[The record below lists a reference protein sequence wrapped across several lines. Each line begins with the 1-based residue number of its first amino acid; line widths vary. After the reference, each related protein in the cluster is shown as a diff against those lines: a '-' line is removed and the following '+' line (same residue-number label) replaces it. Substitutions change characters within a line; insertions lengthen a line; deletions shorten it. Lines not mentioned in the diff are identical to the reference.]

1 MKKALTISCLYL
13 FANLGLTAQ
22 TNTFPASGNVGVG
35 TTSPTKKLEIHDN
48 IDGEVSIG
56 INNYNLGMN
65 AITGIRFGLK
75 STPYDMGTFI
85 YHKASNNTFYF
96 SNTGDPNSKFS
107 FITRNASGN
116 FINALNIGPDGNV
129 GIGTT
134 SPSSKFHINT
144 TNPNSE
150 LLRLD
155 NNGLR
160 STLFVNYSDGTYD
173 NAGFEFKKMSSVGQ
187 FKFSNLNG
195 DLMTIRSSGS
205 VGIGTSSPDAKL
217 TVKGNIHT
225 NEVKVDLLG
234 AVAPDYVFE
243 NDYNLKP
250 LNEVEN
256 YITKEKHLP
265 NIPSAKNME
274 IDGILLKEFNL
285 KLLEKIEELTL
296 YTIQQEKK
304 LEQVELL
311 KEEIKTLKEKASKVE
326 ILEERLQNI
335 EALLNSKN
343 NKL

>member
-1 MKKALTISCLYL
+1 
-13 FANLGLTAQ
+13 
-22 TNTFPASGNVGVG
+22 
-35 TTSPTKKLEIHDN
+35 
-48 IDGEVSIG
+48 
-56 INNYNLGMN
+56 
-65 AITGIRFGLK
+65 
-75 STPYDMGTFI
+75 
-85 YHKASNNTFYF
+85 
-96 SNTGDPNSKFS
+96 
-107 FITRNASGN
+107 
-116 FINALNIGPDGNV
+116 
-129 GIGTT
+129 